1 MKVII
6 APAKKMRVDQDD
18 FAVQTQPLFLKE
30 ATILQQFL
38 RSRSPAQLQDLWHC
52 SPKIAGQA
60 LSYLAWSLKQ
70 KQTPAILAFQGIQ
83 YQYLAADVLS
93 QAALDYLQENL
104 QILSGFYGLLRPFDG
119 VIPYR
124 LELKTRMT
132 GFIDYSLYHFWGDK
146 VARALFSEDDTVVNL
161 ASKEYARL
169 IEPFLQ
175 KGQRFIEVVFQ
186 EQKHGKWWTAGV
198 HAKMAR
204 GELTRFCAQKKIKNP
219 ALMQDF
225 RDFGYQ
231 YAPEISDSDHYY
243 FRKFNKS

>member
-6 APAKKMRVDQDD
+6 APAKQMRVDQDD

-30 ATILQQFL
+30 AAMLQRFL
-38 RSRSPAQLQDLWHC
+38 RSRSPEQLQDLWHC
-52 SPKIAGQA
+52 SPKIAAQV
-60 LSYLAWSLKQ
+60 LPYLAWNLKQ
-70 KQTPAILAFQGIQ
+70 KQTPAIMAFQGIQ

-104 QILSGFYGLLRPFDG
+104 RILSGFYGLLRPFDG

-146 VARALFSEDDTVVNL
+146 VAQALFGEDDTVVNL

-169 IEPFLQ
+169 IKPFLQ

-186 EQKHGKWWTAGV
+186 EQKHGKWQTVGV

-204 GELTRFCAQKKIKNP
+204 GELARFCAQKQIKNP

-225 RDFGYQ
+225 SDFGYQ
-231 YAPEISDSDHYY
+231 YTAEISDSKHYY